1 LLASCNYISYITY
14 VMRETNPDFVQQWW
28 DELERLTRVLG
39 QVGPDEVCCEGLSQ
53 RQTAIL
59 RILVASEGARL
70 MDLAALSNI
79 SPSAMTRVL
88 EKLETRG
95 LVERV
100 RGAQSDGRAA
110 MVKITPAGRKTR
122 EQLDELMRQ
131 RTTQLVEAIPQEQ
144 REKVLECLKVLND
157 AIDSAGC
164 CALNTPVAK
173 LIKIEEEK

>member
-1 LLASCNYISYITY
+1 
-14 VMRETNPDFVQQWW
+14 
-28 DELERLTRVLG
+28 
-39 QVGPDEVCCEGLSQ
+39 
-53 RQTAIL
+53 
-59 RILVASEGARL
+59 